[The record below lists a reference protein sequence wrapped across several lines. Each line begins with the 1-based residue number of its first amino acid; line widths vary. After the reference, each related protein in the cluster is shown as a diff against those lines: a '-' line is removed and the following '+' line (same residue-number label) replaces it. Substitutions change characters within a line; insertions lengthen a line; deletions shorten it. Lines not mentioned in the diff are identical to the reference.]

1 MGIRSFMRPTHSI
14 SVLTA
19 LGLGCG
25 ASDSREDGS
34 ASGSQSGGIS
44 ITGVNTDGITSQ
56 GSANDGDGDGDGDG
70 ADDEGPVLD
79 VQGNLDLGPGN
90 GGDCPGAGGM
100 NGGDVEFSYIWIANS
115 PAGTVSKI
123 DTFTGTEVGRYITG
137 PATQA
142 EPSRTSVNLYGDVAV
157 SNRGS
162 MVGGHGGVTKIAART
177 DDCVDTNGNG
187 TIETS
192 TGPADV
198 KPWGSDECVIW
209 NIEVP
214 SDVYQHGPRPTAWE
228 GVVENGGCAAPNPR
242 LWSGWYDYPNNTG
255 KFSRLDGAT
264 GATLDSVDIP
274 NWKGLDYGPYGGAV
288 NKEGDLFAIGWQQGP
303 LIRIDSDTLQVDR
316 WEMPIPPQDQQW
328 SYGMSLDQYGNPWVA
343 SAGAAAGFDV
353 ATQQWTFVHTGNQSM
368 RGVMVDKED
377 RAWFAVDASG
387 AFGCGLGVVDVK
399 TKMLLAP
406 AIALGGCVVP
416 VGVSIDVEGY
426 VWVVDQGANAAFKV
440 DPDTYQIQLTVPGLT
455 APYTYSDMTGAG
467 LNLVVN
473 PPAG

>member
-1 MGIRSFMRPTHSI
+1 MGDLAVRPSVHPLVLLAVITGGCGGSERERDDASGSASVSISI
-14 SVLTA
+14 SVGGTDGLT
-19 LGLGCG
+19 
-25 ASDSREDGS
+25 SPMGS
-34 ASGSQSGGIS
+34 ADGTADGE
-44 ITGVNTDGITSQ
+44 GVG
-56 GSANDGDGDGDGDG
+56 
-70 ADDEGPVLD
+70 DDETPVFD
-79 VQGNLDLGPGN
+79 IGGGNDYGAGN

-100 NGGDVEFSYIWIANS
+100 PGEDVEFSYIWIANS

-123 DTFTGTEVGRYITG
+123 DTFTGMEVGRYITG

-162 MVGGHGGVTKIAART
+162 MIGGAGGVTKIAARVE
-177 DDCVDTNGNG
+177 DCVDTNGNG

-192 TGPADV
+192 IGAADV
-198 KPWGSDECVIW
+198 KPWGMDECVIW
-209 NIEVP
+209 NVEIP
-214 SDVYQHGPRPTAWE
+214 SDIYQHGPRPTAWE
-228 GVVENGGCAAPNPR
+228 GAVENGGCAAPNPR
-242 LWSGWYDYPNNTG
+242 LWSGYYDYAANTG
-255 KFSRLDGAT
+255 KFRRMDGAT
-264 GATLDSVDIP
+264 GATLDSVDVP
-274 NWKGLDYGPYGGAV
+274 AWKGLDYGPYGGAV

-303 LIRIDSDTLQVDR
+303 LIRIDADTLQVDR
-316 WEMPIPPQDQQW
+316 WEMPVPPEDQQW

-399 TKMLLAP
+399 TKTLLAP
-406 AIALGGCVVP
+406 AIALAGCATP
-416 VGVSIDVEGY
+416 VGVSIDVEGF

-440 DPDTYQIQLTVPGLT
+440 DPETYQIQLMVAGLT
-455 APYTYSDMTGAG
+455 QPYTYSDMTGAG